1 MPPLFESAC
10 PEFRRL
16 RRMPRRT
23 LLEAGVLGAMGLR
36 LPDLWGGAMARGSD
50 AGVTGLG
57 RAKRCVFLFMWGG
70 PSQLDTFDMKPEAP
84 PEIRGTFQS
93 IATPVPGM
101 RICEHFQHLAPMM
114 DRVAIVRSL
123 THDDPAHLSSAHT
136 VLTGHLPPVNK
147 SDGEPPSERD
157 TPHIGSV
164 IAKLRASQQ
173 GLPQAVTIPWLAYHP
188 SAPGGV
194 APGQHGGW
202 LGRSYDPLLLTG
214 DPGNPQWSVPA
225 LSLLDGL
232 SASRLVDRRT
242 LLERI
247 ETQQRGLDRSAL
259 VARASTQQQ
268 RAFGLLAS
276 PEVRSAFDLQ
286 AEPDDVRD
294 RYGRNTHGQSVLM
307 ARRLIERGVQLV
319 SVNWHN
325 DGRNFW
331 DTHGDNF
338 TRLQNDL
345 IPPADRALA
354 ALLTDLEDRG
364 LLDETIVAWV
374 GEFGRKPR
382 ISPER
387 PGREHHPFCYSGL
400 LAGGGIRGGS
410 IYGASDATATYP
422 AENPVTPQD
431 FNATVLHGLGI
442 ADDATLPDRANR
454 PIRVH
459 GGRPITELFG

>member
-1 MPPLFESAC
+1 MPGFDDSTICA
-10 PEFRRL
+10 EFGRL

-23 LLEAGVLGAMGLR
+23 VVEAGALGLLGLS
-36 LPDLWGGAMARGSD
+36 LPKLWGSAASAAEDDR
-50 AGVTGLG
+50 GLG
-57 RAKRCVFLFMWGG
+57 RAKRCIFLFMWGG

-84 PEIRGTFQS
+84 AEVRGPFQS
-93 IATPVPGM
+93 IATPVPGLQV
-101 RICEHFQHLAPMM
+101 CEHFKHLAPLM
-114 DRVAIVRSL
+114 DRVAVVRSL
-123 THDDPAHLSSAHT
+123 THDDPAHLSSVHT

-157 TPHIGSV
+157 TPCVGSV
-164 IAKLRASQQ
+164 ISKVRAPQN
-173 GLPQAVTIPWLAYHP
+173 GLPASVTMPWLVYHP

-202 LGRSYDPLLLTG
+202 LGRAFDPLLVGG
-214 DPGNPQWSVPA
+214 DPGKPDWSVPA

-232 SASRLVDRRT
+232 SSPR
-242 LLERI
+242 LLERQHLLTDI
-247 ETQQRGLDRSAL
+247 EAQRRGLERAAAA
-259 VARASTQQQ
+259 ARLSVQQE

-276 PEVRSAFDLQ
+276 PAVRTAFDLH

-294 RYGRNTHGQSVLM
+294 RYGRNTHGQCVLL

-331 DTHGDNF
+331 DTHGNNF

-364 LLDETIVAWV
+364 LLDETLVVWV
-374 GEFGRKPR
+374 GEFGRKPQ
-382 ISPER
+382 INASQA
-387 PGREHHPFCYSGL
+387 GREHHPFCYSGL
-400 LAGGGIRGGS
+400 LAGGGVQGGS
-410 IYGASDATATYP
+410 IYGRSDATASYP
-422 AENPVTPQD
+422 AEGPVSPQD
-431 FNATVLHGLGI
+431 FNATIMHALGI
-442 ADDATLPDRANR
+442 GAETTLPDRT
-454 PIRVH
+454 
-459 GGRPITELFG
+459 GRPALLRGGHAIADLFA